1 MQEHTKF
8 GRVLGRDSAQVALH
22 CPPHFRDS
30 QVIDFGYSL
39 VREEAVERVPQRLMT
54 DTDEFRAVLGSGFVE
69 VIWSDVMEQL

>member
-30 QVIDFGYSL
+30 QVIDFGFSL
-39 VREEAVERVPQRLMT
+39 VREEAVERVPKRLMA
-54 DTDEFRAVLGSGFVE
+54 DTDEFSAVLGSDFVLL
-69 VIWSDVMEQL
+69 IWSDEMEQL

>member
-22 CPPHFRDS
+22 CPPHFRNS
-30 QVIDFGYSL
+30 QVVDFGFSL
-39 VREEAVERVPQRLMT
+39 VREEAVERVPKRLMA
-54 DTDEFRAVLGSGFVE
+54 DTDEFSAVLGSGFVL

>member
-8 GRVLGRDSAQVALH
+8 GRVLGRDSAQVSLH

-30 QVIDFGYSL
+30 QVVDFGFSL
-39 VREEAVERVPQRLMT
+39 VREEAVERVPQRFMT